1 MLEVLFDSM
10 LLFVALRA
18 MMKDKDDEM
27 GKKRGKR
34 KNKYKPDY
42 NKEAEALD
50 VMSKDKRKKK
60 KDKDEDYI
68 PMAKRIENYKLP
80 PAREVQEGHI

>member
-18 MMKDKDDEM
+18 VLKDKDEEM
-27 GKKRGKR
+27 GRRGKR
-34 KNKYKPDY
+34 KKKFKPDY

-50 VMSKDKRKKK
+50 VMSKSKRKKDK
-60 KDKDEDYI
+60 NKDEVYI
-68 PMAKRIENYKLP
+68 TMAKRVENYKLP
-80 PAREVQEGHI
+80 PAREAQEGHI